1 MAIKGSLKEA
11 SLPDVLQLLA
21 LGKKTGCLAI
31 ADRQNFGYIYFDDGR
46 IAYAS
51 IVNRRDRIGDL
62 LRRNQ
67 LVTSDQLDQSIRVQ
81 EVHRDRRLGDILIE
95 LGAVTREQLER
106 LLYQQIVEA
115 VYHLFTWTQGTFNFE
130 AGVRPEQQ
138 VFTVSINPESLL
150 LEGARRVDEWSQI
163 EKKIPSFDLIFAVDA
178 EHSPGGDIELSPA
191 QQKILPLLDGT
202 RDVRQVMDECSLI
215 EFETAQ
221 ALYGLITAGFVRR
234 SGTSARPVPHRAN
247 DTRVQ
252 EHQNLGIAFYKTG
265 MLDEAQREFRR
276 VADLR
281 GDEPLAPFYL
291 GLIALKQARWLE
303 AVDALMQA
311 VERGGRRPA
320 ALHNLAFA
328 YEQLGRLTEAEASY
342 AEAASKARE
351 DARILVGWG
360 VTALKRN
367 DPEVALN
374 RLQRAGEILGDRPRS
389 ATWHW
394 AITLAVACQGDLARA
409 MDCAQAGVE
418 AHPGSAALRN
428 NLAALQELSGDM
440 AGAEVMLRSALT
452 EDPTLAQ
459 VSKNLGDL
467 LYRAGRY
474 DDAFESYERAAKLS
488 PELGDDLY
496 FKMGNIA
503 YKRRDRD
510 RARTCW
516 RRVTEINPGHQLARA
531 NLDTLDASV

>member
-31 ADRQNFGYIYFDDGR
+31 ADRQNFGYIYFEEGR
-46 IAYAS
+46 ICYAS

-62 LRRNQ
+62 LRKNQ
-67 LVTSDQLDQSIRVQ
+67 LVTNEQLDQAIRVQ

-95 LGAVTREQLER
+95 LGFIAREQLER
-106 LLYQQIVEA
+106 LLFLQIEEA

-163 EKKIPSFDLIFAVDA
+163 EKKIPSFDLIFSLDPSHTPGEDVD
-178 EHSPGGDIELSPA
+178 LSPA
-191 QQKILPLLDGT
+191 QRRILPLLDGT

-215 EFETAQ
+215 EFDAAA
-221 ALYGLITAGFVRR
+221 ALFGLITAGYVRR
-234 SGTSARPVPHRAN
+234 VGTSAKPAQPRAN

-252 EHQNLGIAFYKTG
+252 EHQNLGIAFFKTG

-281 GDEPLAPFYL
+281 PDEAGAHYFL

-303 AVDALMQA
+303 AVDVLKQA
-311 VERGGRRPA
+311 AELGGRRPA

-328 YEQLGRLTEAEASY
+328 FEQLGRLAEAEAMY
-342 AEAASKARE
+342 AEAASKARD
-351 DARILVGWG
+351 DARIMIGWG
-360 VTALKRN
+360 VAALKRN

-374 RLQRAGEILGDRPRS
+374 RLQRAGELLADRSRPPIWYWAMAL
-389 ATWHW
+389 AT
-394 AITLAVACQGDLARA
+394 ACQGDLVGA
-409 MDCAQAGVE
+409 MEIAQSGVG
-418 AHPGSAALRN
+418 AHPNSAPLRN
-428 NLAALQELSGDM
+428 NLAVLQELGGDL
-440 AGAEVMLRSALT
+440 ASAEMMLRTAPA
-452 EDPTLAQ
+452 ENPTLAQ

-474 DDAFESYERAAKLS
+474 DDAFEAYERAAKLS
-488 PELGDDLY
+488 PDLGDDLF

-503 YKRRDRD
+503 FKRRDRE
-510 RARTCW
+510 RARACW
-516 RRVTEINPGHQLARA
+516 KRVTELNPGHQLARA
-531 NLDTLDASV
+531 NLDTLDATA

>member
-31 ADRQNFGYIYFDDGR
+31 ADRQNFGYIYFEDGR
-46 IAYAS
+46 ICYAS

-62 LRRNQ
+62 LRKNQ
-67 LVTSDQLDQSIRVQ
+67 LVTNDQLDQAIRVQ
-81 EVHRDRRLGDILIE
+81 EVHRERRLGDILIE
-95 LGAVTREQLER
+95 LGAVTREQLEQ
-106 LLYQQIVEA
+106 LLFLQIEEA
-115 VYHLFTWTQGTFNFE
+115 VYHLFTWSQGTFNFE
-130 AGVRPEQQ
+130 AGVKPEQQ

-163 EKKIPSFDLIFAVDA
+163 EKKIPSFDLIFAVDPS
-178 EHSPGGDIELSPA
+178 HTPGEDVDLSPA
-191 QQKILPLLDGT
+191 QRRILPLLDGT
-202 RDVRQVMDECSLI
+202 RDVRAVMDECSLI
-215 EFETAQ
+215 EFDAATA
-221 ALYGLITAGFVRR
+221 LFGLITAGYVRR
-234 SGTSARPVPHRAN
+234 VGTSAKAASPRAN
-247 DTRVQ
+247 DSRVQ
-252 EHQNLGIAFYKTG
+252 EHQNLGIAFYRTG

-281 GDEPLAPFYL
+281 PAEAGAHYFL

-303 AVDALMQA
+303 AVDVLQQA
-311 VERGGRRPA
+311 VDLGNRKPA

-328 YEQLGRLTEAEASY
+328 YEQLGRLAEAEAAY

-351 DARILVGWG
+351 EARIMIGWG

-367 DPEVALN
+367 DPEVALS
-374 RLQRAGEILGDRPRS
+374 RLQRAGELLGERAHPP
-389 ATWHW
+389 TWYW
-394 AITLAVACQGDLARA
+394 AMALASACQGDLVASMEVA
-409 MDCAQAGVE
+409 EGGVA
-418 AHPGSAALRN
+418 AHPSSAPLRN
-428 NLAALQELSGDM
+428 NLAVLQELSGDL
-440 AGAEVMLRSALT
+440 ATAEMMLRTALA
-452 EDPTLAQ
+452 ENPTLAQ

-474 DDAFESYERAAKLS
+474 DDAFEAYERAAKLS

-503 YKRRDRD
+503 FKRRDRE
-510 RARTCW
+510 RARVCW
-516 RRVTEINPGHQLARA
+516 KRVTELNPGHQLARA
-531 NLDTLDASV
+531 NLDTLDATA